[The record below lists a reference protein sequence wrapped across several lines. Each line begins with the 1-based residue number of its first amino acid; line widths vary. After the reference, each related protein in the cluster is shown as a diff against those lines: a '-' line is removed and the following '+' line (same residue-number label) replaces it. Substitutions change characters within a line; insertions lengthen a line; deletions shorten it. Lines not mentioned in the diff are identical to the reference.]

1 MKYCTIDNHHHHGSY
16 HQDYLVDVAV
26 TPVPERNKMDLV
38 LTRKIHLGGR
48 LGTYNRTRKTPI
60 VIVCYESH
68 PDQVKYQPDYLYT
81 CQHHHHGKMK
91 RWPKNLGL

>member
-26 TPVPERNKMDLV
+26 APVPERNKMDLV

-48 LGTYNRTRKTPI
+48 LGTSNRTRKTPI
-60 VIVCYESH
+60 VIVCYKLH